1 MWRLTV
7 DSIELTYFSLVGLLT
22 AMSMFD
28 VKVAIALIVGTWL
41 QFWFAVNK
49 SFKLFV
55 MIVVSTAF
63 VAFTVLSPILD
74 IMKVPHDSPIRV
86 LVYSLSAL
94 ISVEIINLIITLL
107 PKAVKKRIK
116 EKLNLV
122 GVENDK

>member
-1 MWRLTV
+1 MEN
-7 DSIELTYFSLVGLLT
+7 IELVYLSIVGVIT

-28 VKVAIALIVGTWL
+28 IKVTLALTIGTWL
-41 QFWFAVNK
+41 QFWFAINK

-55 MIVVSTAF
+55 MIAVSTSF